1 MADTLTAF
9 ETIKYNLG
17 NRKALDGLTANEIK
31 KAAGRCLFTFSKTK
45 QNSMH
50 GCLQELLSV
59 LCWRKLLSG
68 LCTLLSIRKKRKME
82 KEVVPSSLV
91 TRHRICRK
99 RGGGEGGTTVLLW
112 HMRWAR

>member
-17 NRKALDGLTANEIK
+17 NRKALDGLTASEIK

-68 LCTLLSIRKKRKME
+68 LCTLLSIRKGKWSK
-82 KEVVPSSLV
+82 
-91 TRHRICRK
+91 
-99 RGGGEGGTTVLLW
+99 GERSCPLFSGNPPP
-112 HMRWAR
+112 HM